1 MGSEVTNEERMAKYR
16 QIFDSFDDD
25 KSGAV
30 DQKEFAAMIEGLGM
44 KVSESELAAMIKKAD
59 ADGSGE
65 IEFNEFVAVV
75 QEAEKKASEAPP
87 GSKDAVNLASI
98 ITRKANSGPPMAW
111 RTDKQGPGITIDAA
125 DPKRMTRAA
134 GSEGWGVQLL
144 DAWLSSAGFD
154 KGSVILELD
163 TPVAAEVYIGVV
175 SKNFNKADWNEELA
189 KASHAAV
196 ARASD
201 GKFFRK
207 TAEATAC
214 RTSIIGTDKTNCRVQ
229 MEMNMKDQTM
239 EVSVM
244 SSDNVNLST
253 VFVEQLHPEVAVAIA
268 IGPVGDMPVGCKVIG
283 SSSEKTG
290 RKARRTS
297 TDLWDDDNKQSGSE
311 GKVDEMTRN
320 AQSMAM

>member
-1 MGSEVTNEERMAKYR
+1 
-16 QIFDSFDDD
+16 
-25 KSGAV
+25 
-30 DQKEFAAMIEGLGM
+30 
-44 KVSESELAAMIKKAD
+44 
-59 ADGSGE
+59 
-65 IEFNEFVAVV
+65 
-75 QEAEKKASEAPP
+75 
-87 GSKDAVNLASI
+87 
-98 ITRKANSGPPMAW
+98 
-111 RTDKQGPGITIDAA
+111 
-125 DPKRMTRAA
+125 
-134 GSEGWGVQLL
+134 
-144 DAWLSSAGFD
+144 
-154 KGSVILELD
+154 
-163 TPVAAEVYIGVV
+163 
-175 SKNFNKADWNEELA
+175 
-189 KASHAAV
+189 
-196 ARASD
+196 
-201 GKFFRK
+201 
-207 TAEATAC
+207 
-214 RTSIIGTDKTNCRVQ
+214 